1 MSDPPSGALAPIKD
15 YEGRTMAAFIVG
27 VSSIPLIYP
36 LGILLG
42 PIGLWMSIWA
52 YRRINR
58 PGSNLAGS
66 GLAIAG
72 IATSGIVCGFY
83 AAVLLFE
90 LLSLTLFGSLI
101 PAAP

>member
-1 MSDPPSGALAPIKD
+1 VVKHREHD
-15 YEGRTMAAFIVG
+15 GRSIAAFVIGIV
-27 VSSIPLIYP
+27 SIPLIYP

-42 PIGLWMSIWA
+42 PLGLWLGITS

-58 PGSNLAGS
+58 NAGRLSGS

-72 IATSGIVCGFY
+72 ITTGGIVCAFY
-83 AAVLLFE
+83 TAALLFE
-90 LLSLTLFGSLI
+90 LLALTLFGSLI